1 MLKNDFYLAAMKAE
15 LYKKKSFVI
24 SAFSLIRE
32 DISKWKEDP
41 YLYRIVQTPTGNF
54 FVNEQKELV
63 LIEDALA
70 GEPVLKFKDPIELK
84 ANQVPNLKKDITS
97 TVGNVLFNYCCIVNP
112 FGTKM
117 DYIEGK
123 VKINVIEDDIA
134 KRLADVNKEV
144 VEKDPNLIYI
154 DEYLKFSDSL
164 LYITNFTQ
172 LCVWAGTEKT
182 MTPPPG
188 LKEFKATLFEKY
200 KGQLNDPT
208 VAAMIDAE
216 LVAFDNEY
224 LKGDPGENFLMDG
237 KPKKARKRLFLMYG
251 AETGF
256 DATVGVDLIKNSLN
270 EGWELDKFPTM
281 NNALRAGSYYRGAE
295 TQLGGES
302 VKWLL
307 RASSNLNVVSDDC
320 GSRIGKQ
327 FLVTSQNAKKL
338 IGFNVITEEGIKEIS
353 EDTDTGSYLGK
364 KIMVRSPMYCK
375 LSRTDFCK
383 ACIGKKLSLNPT
395 GLSLAVSEYG
405 SKFMLIFMSKMH
417 SKALTLAK
425 IDYKIHL
432 T

>member
-32 DISKWKEDP
+32 DISKWKDDP

-63 LIEDALA
+63 LIEDAVA

-123 VKINVIEDDIA
+123 VKINAIEDDIA